1 MNHLS
6 ILTVLWIFFTIF
18 YFIAKQTKNAGLVDI
33 GWGIGFVVVSAWVQ
47 FNQNKTSGW
56 ILFLMIL
63 LWGGRLA
70 FHLFKRNV
78 GKPEDYRYA
87 AFRRDWGKNYELRAY
102 FQIFMLQGV
111 LMYGV
116 SVASIFGQQ
125 SAALLSLPL
134 LILGVLIYLIGLTIE
149 TIADRQL
156 KSHVT
161 NPSKKGTLIDTG
173 LWKYSRHPNY
183 FGESVV
189 WWGIYLT
196 SVSLGAP
203 LWTVLSPILITLLVR
218 YVSGVPM
225 LEKRLTRY
233 PGYETY
239 VRKTSIFIPLPNKKG
254 S

>member
-1 MNHLS
+1 L
-6 ILTVLWIFFTIF
+6 V
-18 YFIAKQTKNAGLVDI
+18 YFVFCA
-33 GWGIGFVVVSAWVQ
+33 
-47 FNQNKTSGW
+47 
-56 ILFLMIL
+56 
-63 LWGGRLA
+63 
-70 FHLFKRNV
+70 
-78 GKPEDYRYA
+78 
-87 AFRRDWGKNYELRAY
+87 
-102 FQIFMLQGV
+102 
-111 LMYGV
+111 
-116 SVASIFGQQ
+116 Q
-125 SAALLSLPL
+125 SLALLSLPL
-134 LILGVLIYLIGLTIE
+134 LIFGILIYLIGLTIE

-161 NPSKKGTLIDTG
+161 NPNKKGTLIDTG

-233 PGYETY
+233 PGYEEY

-254 S
+254 N